1 MKKIN
6 NNFKINTLIAKH
18 IENKFLNF
26 KFFLKDIEN
35 TKIMQIHQIK
45 KSLLIVIFFLKN
57 YFILQFSP

>member
-1 MKKIN
+1 
-6 NNFKINTLIAKH
+6 
-18 IENKFLNF
+18 LNF